1 MTVLV
6 SLLIGD
12 ETWELQKRSL
22 RSIRDF
28 HPEIRIVTYHSLSNN
43 KTEILKTLDSLQ
55 VDNVDIGTPGL
66 LSLARSSEY
75 SDYNT
80 QSFNIR
86 SSFKWLAMLGAMANY
101 LDNIIFIDADILL
114 MRALPFS
121 SFDEIW
127 EHYEIFVQDEGN
139 SLFPKHPCT
148 GFVGM
153 KFGEQNITLLD
164 KLHKEQAAA
173 ILSSEGQHD
182 QSIFFQHI
190 SKSIET
196 YKLIYFLP
204 QSLFPVGYMAPIYR
218 NFDSSSVV
226 MQGQEDPVLYHANW
240 TIGVENKVALMD
252 AFSSAVRHSKGEDM
266 SLPLV

>member
-1 MTVLV
+1 
-6 SLLIGD
+6 
-12 ETWELQKRSL
+12 
-22 RSIRDF
+22 
-28 HPEIRIVTYHSLSNN
+28 
-43 KTEILKTLDSLQ
+43 
-55 VDNVDIGTPGL
+55 
-66 LSLARSSEY
+66 
-75 SDYNT
+75 
-80 QSFNIR
+80 
-86 SSFKWLAMLGAMANY
+86 MANH

-153 KFGEQNITLLD
+153 KFAEQNITLLD

-196 YKLIYFLP
+196 YKLVYFLP

-252 AFSSAVRHSKGEDM
+252 AFGSAVGHSKGEDM
-266 SLPLV
+266 SLPLL